1 LRHLAAAWS
10 CSLASLWFKS
20 GSKLPH
26 SRRCT
31 PHNVDPVT
39 ETLDDVRL
47 VHAARDGDRAA
58 FGLLYQR
65 YARVVHGI
73 LLTRVPPGEADD
85 LTQDVFLMALRRLG
99 ALRDAAAF
107 PGWLASIARNRAN
120 DYHRRS
126 PRHEEL
132 TEAVAEAAAQ
142 DERPQVQAH
151 AALAAIRSL
160 PDAYRET
167 LMLRLVEGLTGPEIA
182 ERTGLTHGS
191 VRVNLFRGMQML
203 KDKLEVRNQK
213 SEESS

>member
-1 LRHLAAAWS
+1 VADTLEDAQL
-10 CSLASLWFKS
+10 
-20 GSKLPH
+20 
-26 SRRCT
+26 
-31 PHNVDPVT
+31 VD
-39 ETLDDVRL
+39 
-47 VHAARDGDRAA
+47 AARDGDRTA

-73 LLTRVPPGEADD
+73 LLARVPRGEVED
-85 LTQDVFLMALRRLG
+85 LTQDVFLLAMRRLHT
-99 ALRDAAAF
+99 LRDPAAF
-107 PGWLASIARNRAN
+107 PGWLATIARNRSN

-132 TEAVAEAAAQ
+132 TGAFADAARDDRPEAEAY
-142 DERPQVQAH
+142 

-167 LMLRLVEGLTGPEIA
+167 LILRLVEGLTGPEIA

-203 KDKLEVRNQK
+203 KNKLETRNQK
-213 SEESS
+213 SEKEKI